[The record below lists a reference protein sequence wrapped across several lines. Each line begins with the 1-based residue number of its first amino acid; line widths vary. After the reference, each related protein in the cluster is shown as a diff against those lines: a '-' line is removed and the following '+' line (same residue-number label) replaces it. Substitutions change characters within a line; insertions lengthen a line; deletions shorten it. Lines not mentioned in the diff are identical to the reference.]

1 MPVRIEIDRSQRLD
15 QGAARGHNRWH
26 PDIAPV
32 AEIEPGDTVTFE
44 IRDSRDREITR

>member
-15 QGAARGHNRWH
+15 RAPRNGHNRWH

-32 AEIEPGDTVTFE
+32 RRIEPGDTVTFE